1 MPGCRQTDMMLLP
14 IIFLVFYLLLIRPQQ
29 KRAKEAQ
36 KMLNELKK
44 GDEVVTSSGIIG
56 RISGVKDNEII
67 LQVQEGVRIRMQKSA
82 VTGRLKPSSEPSKS
96 EAKAS

>member
-36 KMLNELKK
+36 KMLSDLKR

-67 LQVQEGVRIRMQKSA
+67 LQIQEGVRIRMQKSA
-82 VTGRLKPSSEPSKS
+82 VTGRLKGSTESPKT